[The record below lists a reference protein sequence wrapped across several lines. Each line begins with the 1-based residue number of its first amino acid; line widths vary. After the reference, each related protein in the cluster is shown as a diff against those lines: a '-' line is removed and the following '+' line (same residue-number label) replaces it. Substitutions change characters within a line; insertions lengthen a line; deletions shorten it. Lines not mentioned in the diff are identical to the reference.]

1 MRKKLFS
8 IIEDEAQLE
17 SLSFASNVYDAFMML
32 TIVISIIPMAFKHS
46 YPAFTYIEQI
56 SAGIFIA
63 DYLCRLLTADFKLP
77 GKGAAA
83 FVLYPFTPMAVIDLV
98 SILPSLTLLNNS
110 FRLFR
115 LFRLFRALRILKFLR
130 YSKSF
135 IIISAVLKKQREQL
149 AAVATLAI
157 AYIVIS
163 ALVIFNV
170 EPVSFDS
177 FLDAVYWATMSL
189 TTVGYGDICPVTSIG
204 RFVTMLSSILGIAI
218 IALPSG
224 IITAGYIDEL
234 KRIGTDSDSTAQ
246 QL

>member
-1 MRKKLFS
+1 MRKRLFE
-8 IIEDEAQLE
+8 IIEAALPEDR
-17 SLSFASNVYDAFMML
+17 LSYAYDAFMMI
-32 TIVISIIPMAFKHS
+32 TIVLSIVPMAFKES
-46 YPAFTYIEQI
+46 KPAFFYIEQI
-56 SAGIFIA
+56 SAVIFII
-63 DYLCRLLTADFKLP
+63 DYLCRLFTADYKLP
-77 GKGAAA
+77 GRGFAA
-83 FVLYPFTPMAVIDLV
+83 FLLYPFTPMAIIDLI
-98 SILPSLTLLNNS
+98 SILPSLTLLNSS
-110 FRLFR
+110 FRLLR

-135 IIISAVLKKQREQL
+135 VIITAVLKKEQDEL

-170 EPVSFDS
+170 EPDSFNN

-224 IITAGYIDEL
+224 IITAGYLNEL
-234 KRIGTDSDSTAQ
+234 KKIEALEEDKAKAQ
-246 QL
+246 KI

>member
-1 MRKKLFS
+1 MRKRLFE
-8 IIEDEAQLE
+8 IIEAALPDDK
-17 SLSFASNVYDAFMML
+17 LSYAYDAFMMV
-32 TIVISIIPMAFKHS
+32 TIIVSIAPMAFKGS
-46 YPAFTYIEQI
+46 CTAFWYIEQI
-56 SAGIFIA
+56 TAAIFII
-63 DYLCRLLTADFKLP
+63 DYICRLATADLKLP

-83 FVLYPFTPMAVIDLV
+83 FFLYPFTPMAIIDLI
-98 SILPSLTLLNNS
+98 SILPSLTLLNSS
-110 FRLFR
+110 FRLLR

-135 IIISAVLKKQREQL
+135 VIITAVLKKERDEL

-157 AYIVIS
+157 AYIIIS

-170 EPVSFDS
+170 EPDSFS
-177 FLDAVYWATMSL
+177 TFLDAVYWATMSL
-189 TTVGYGDICPVTSIG
+189 TTVGYGDICPITSIG

-224 IITAGYIDEL
+224 IITAGYINEL
-234 KRIGTDSDSTAQ
+234 KRIEEDEKASAQ